1 MRMIASATIA
11 GLLIAVL
18 PPGTIAQPRKAV
30 NTALLDG
37 VLRRFVQPNGKVR
50 YAGLKANLAP
60 LTGYVQQLAAVSPD
74 SDPLLY
80 PSRAARLAYWIDTY
94 NALVLW
100 SFARDY
106 PAKRNRLATLVGR
119 GLFFEL
125 QKFTVG
131 GQRLSLDAIETDKLR
146 VAFHEPRIHFAI
158 VCASSGCPWLA
169 PEAYTEANVEPMLDQ
184 RARLFVNQRRNMVID
199 PQNRTVIL
207 SRIFDWYRKDFGG
220 SDRAVLEFISHYRQD
235 PQTILSGNG
244 WKLSY
249 FDYNWSPN
257 DAGD

>member
-1 MRMIASATIA
+1 MRKIA
-11 GLLIAVL
+11 GITITGLLMGML
-18 PPGTIAQPRKAV
+18 PPGAIAQPRKAA
-30 NTALLDG
+30 NTVLLDG

-50 YAGLKANLAP
+50 YAELKVNLAP
-60 LTGYVQQLAAVSPD
+60 LNEYVHELAAVSPD

-131 GQRLSLDAIETDKLR
+131 GQRLSLDTIETGKLR
-146 VAFHEPRIHFAI
+146 AAFHEPRIHFAI

-169 PEAYTEANVEPMLDQ
+169 PEAYTEGNVEQLLDQ
-184 RARLFVNQRRNMVID
+184 RARLFVNQRRNVVID
-199 PQNRTVIL
+199 WQNRRVIL
-207 SRIFDWYRKDFGG
+207 SRIFDWYRSDFGG
-220 SDRAVLEFISHYRQD
+220 SDSAVLEFIGRYRQD
-235 PQTILSGNG
+235 QRYMPRSG
-244 WKLSY
+244 WKISY
-249 FDYNWSPN
+249 FDYDWSPN